1 MSLYLLDTDT
11 LSLFQHQHPAI
22 LAQIAAHP
30 TDTIGI
36 TIVTVEEQL
45 AGRLS
50 VLRRAKL
57 PADIVS
63 ASELLGATVES
74 LAGFPMYFHTTSSLA
89 TFDQLVAL
97 KLNVK
102 RMDLRIAS
110 ITLDAGGTIVT
121 RNRRDF
127 TRVPGLQIEDWSV

>member
-1 MSLYLLDTDT
+1 MSLYLLDTDMLT
-11 LSLFQHQHPAI
+11 LLQHQNPAV

-30 TDTIGI
+30 TDTVGI

-45 AGRLS
+45 SGRLAM
-50 VLRRAKL
+50 VRRATI
-57 PADIVS
+57 PADVVV

-74 LAGFPMYFHTTSSLA
+74 LAGFPLHYHTTNSLA
-89 TFDQLVAL
+89 IFDQLVAR

-110 ITLDAGGTIVT
+110 IALDANAVIVT

-127 TRVPGLQIEDWSV
+127 NRIARLQIEDWSV